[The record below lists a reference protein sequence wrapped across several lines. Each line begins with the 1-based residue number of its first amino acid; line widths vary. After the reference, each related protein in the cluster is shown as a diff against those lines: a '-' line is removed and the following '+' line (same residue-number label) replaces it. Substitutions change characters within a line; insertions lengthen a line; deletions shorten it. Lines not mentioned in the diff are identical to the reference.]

1 MAQQPLNTYRTVT
14 GIVSTSNEEIYRTK
28 TGYTS
33 IVLYAQVANTA
44 SGIGTITFY
53 HQRENRS
60 QSGVST
66 SQTEII
72 KDAVVIPNDALV
84 LLDGRLVLERTALKT
99 DSIRLVGIGTTNPVG
114 YQTNQTHMKYT
125 VSILETLN
133 Q

>member
-53 HQRENRS
+53 HQRESRS
-60 QSGVST
+60 QSGVTT

>member
-1 MAQQPLNTYRTVT
+1 MAQQPLNSYKTVA
-14 GIVSTSNEEIYRTK
+14 GIVSTTNEEIYRTK

-33 IVLYAQVANTA
+33 IVLYAQVANVGT
-44 SGIGTITFY
+44 GIGTVTFY

-60 QSGVST
+60 QSGVT
-66 SQTEII
+66 TTQTEII
-72 KDAVVIPNDALV
+72 KDVQVPPNDALV

-99 DSIRLVGIGTTNPVG
+99 DSIRLVGIGTTVTIP
-114 YQTNQTHMKYT
+114 NQIPLKYT